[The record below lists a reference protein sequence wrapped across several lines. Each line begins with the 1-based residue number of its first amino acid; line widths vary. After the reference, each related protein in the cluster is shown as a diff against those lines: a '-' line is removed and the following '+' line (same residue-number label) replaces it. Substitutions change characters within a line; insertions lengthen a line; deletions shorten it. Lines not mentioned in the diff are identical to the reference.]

1 MNTRALFKPVKVFVF
16 DVDGVLT
23 NGTLLVTEEGHL
35 LRTMNIKDGYALQL
49 AIDTMLTTPEPSY
62 KSADMIR
69 GTQLEPFAREAY
81 QEETFSIVEQIT
93 MFLSDCGN
101 FGYSPDGL
109 VGDDGLIEIKCPKA
123 ITHFQYIIDN
133 KGPSDY
139 WQQLQGGLWLSGRK
153 WIDFV
158 SYHPDFKT
166 KQLFIIR
173 VGRDEDYI
181 TKLAE
186 LANKVILLRNEFL
199 NKLEDK

>member
-1 MNTRALFKPVKVFVF
+1 MQTIKNIDQGSDEWIQLRLGVATASNF
-16 DVDGVLT
+16 DKIITAGGKQST
-23 NGTLLVTEEGHL
+23 TLE
-35 LRTMNIKDGYALQL
+35 KYALQL
-49 AIDTMLTTPEPSY
+49 ATDKMLTTPEPSY
-62 KSADMIR
+62 KNEAMIR
-69 GTQLEPFAREAY
+69 GTELEPLARETY
-81 QEETFSIVEQIT
+81 QEETFNIVEQIT

-123 ITHFQYIIDN
+123 TTHFQYIIDN
-133 KGPSDY
+133 KAPADY

-173 VGRDEDYI
+173 VERDETYI
-181 TKLAE
+181 AKLAE

-199 NKLEDK
+199 NKLESK

>member
-1 MNTRALFKPVKVFVF
+1 MQIIKNIDQGSDEWIQLRLGVATASNF
-16 DVDGVLT
+16 DKIITAGGKQST
-23 NGTLLVTEEGHL
+23 TLE
-35 LRTMNIKDGYALQL
+35 KYALQL
-49 AIDTMLTTPEPSY
+49 ATDKMLTTPEPSY
-62 KSADMIR
+62 KNEAMIR
-69 GTQLEPFAREAY
+69 GTELEPLARETY
-81 QEETFSIVEQIT
+81 QEETFNIVEQIT

-123 ITHFQYIIDN
+123 TTHFQYIIDN
-133 KGPSDY
+133 KAPADY

-173 VGRDEDYI
+173 VGRDETYI
-181 TKLAE
+181 AKLAE
-186 LANKVILLRNEFL
+186 LANKVILLRNEYL
-199 NKLEDK
+199 NKLESK

>member
-1 MNTRALFKPVKVFVF
+1 MQI
-16 DVDGVLT
+16 
-23 NGTLLVTEEGHL
+23 
-35 LRTMNIKDGYALQL
+35 IKDIQQNSNEWLQLRLGVATASNFDKIITAGGKQSTTLEKYALQL
-49 AIDTMLTTPEPSY
+49 ATDKMLTAPEPSY
-62 KSADMIR
+62 KNEAMTR
-69 GTQLEPFAREAY
+69 GTELEPLAREAY
-81 QEETFSIVEQIT
+81 QEETFNIVEQIT
-93 MFLSDCGN
+93 MFKSDCGN

-123 ITHFQYIIDN
+123 TTHFQYIIDN
-133 KGPSDY
+133 KAPSDY

>member
-1 MNTRALFKPVKVFVF
+1 MQIIKNIDQGSDEWIQLRLGVATASNF
-16 DVDGVLT
+16 DKIITAGGKQST
-23 NGTLLVTEEGHL
+23 TLE
-35 LRTMNIKDGYALQL
+35 KYALQL
-49 AIDTMLTTPEPSY
+49 ATDKMLTTPEPSY
-62 KSADMIR
+62 KNEAMIR
-69 GTQLEPFAREAY
+69 GTELEPLARETY
-81 QEETFSIVEQIT
+81 QEETFNIVEQIT

-123 ITHFQYIIDN
+123 TTHFQYIIDN
-133 KGPSDY
+133 KAPADY

-173 VGRDEDYI
+173 VERDETYI
-181 TKLAE
+181 AKLAE
-186 LANKVILLRNEFL
+186 LANKVILLRNEYL
-199 NKLEDK
+199 NKWESK

>member
-1 MNTRALFKPVKVFVF
+1 MQIIKNIDQGSEEWFQLRLGVATASNF
-16 DVDGVLT
+16 DKIITAGGKQST
-23 NGTLLVTEEGHL
+23 TLE
-35 LRTMNIKDGYALQL
+35 KYALQL
-49 AIDTMLTTPEPSY
+49 ATDKMLTTPEPSY
-62 KSADMIR
+62 KNEAMIR
-69 GTQLEPFAREAY
+69 GTELEPLAREAY
-81 QEETFSIVEQIT
+81 QEETFNIVEQIT
-93 MFLSDCGN
+93 MFKSDCGN

-123 ITHFQYIIDN
+123 TTHFQYIIDN
-133 KGPSDY
+133 KAPADY

-199 NKLEDK
+199 NKLEGK